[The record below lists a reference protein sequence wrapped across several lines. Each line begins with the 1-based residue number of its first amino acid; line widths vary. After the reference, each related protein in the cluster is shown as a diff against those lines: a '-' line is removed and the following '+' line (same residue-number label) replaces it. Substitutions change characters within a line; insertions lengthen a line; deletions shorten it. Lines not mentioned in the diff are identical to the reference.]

1 MVGFRSMSL
10 PKEHVVIREIV
21 EDNEKAAHKAYQ
33 RGDYVSCFLLMHSL
47 IEALLRAFLSKTKRE
62 TFKELIK
69 TYEKFLKQARQ
80 KKPTFVNE
88 LIKFNKRRNRVI
100 HQLWKKGYTPTNEKL
115 EPSCKG
121 AFFMYGLFIEWLETF
136 DPQITDFSFYYE

>member
-1 MVGFRSMSL
+1 MSL
-10 PKEHVVIREIV
+10 SKEHVVIREIV
-21 EDNEKAAHKAYQ
+21 EDNKKAAHKAYL

-80 KKPTFVNE
+80 KKPTFANE
-88 LIKFNKRRNRVI
+88 LIKFNKGRN
-100 HQLWKKGYTPTNEKL
+100 K
-115 EPSCKG
+115 
-121 AFFMYGLFIEWLETF
+121 
-136 DPQITDFSFYYE
+136 